1 MSVVTAS
8 TPPSP
13 GRVPDAMCGHDPET
27 ALYTPRKTACML
39 PVAPAAGVVDALA
52 NDPVLVV
59 LVAVLLLAVFG
70 GYFYIRRTLMNLRD
84 GYEDAYRGK

>member
-1 MSVVTAS
+1 MSVVTVSDCLES
-8 TPPSP
+8 TRPPSSW
-13 GRVPDAMCGHDPET
+13 RVPET
-27 ALYTPRKTACML
+27 DLYTPRKTPCML
-39 PVAPAAGVVDALA
+39 PVALATGVVDALA

-70 GYFYIRRTLMNLRD
+70 GYFYVRRTLMNLRD

>member
-1 MSVVTAS
+1 MSVVTVAS
-8 TPPSP
+8 VGPPLA
-13 GRVPDAMCGHDPET
+13 GR
-27 ALYTPRKTACML
+27 PRNGFIYATERPCML
-39 PVAPAAGVVDALA
+39 PVALATGVVDTLA

>member
-1 MSVVTAS
+1 
-8 TPPSP
+8 
-13 GRVPDAMCGHDPET
+13 
-27 ALYTPRKTACML
+27 ML
-39 PVAPAAGVVDALA
+39 PVALATGVVDTLA